1 MASQLT
7 LAYPGDLDTLTGG
20 YLYDKRILAELA
32 ALGWVTHKLSLDP
45 RFPNVT
51 EQIKQSTCERLANVD
66 PNHTLVIDGLALG
79 ALGPY
84 AKAIRAKRPFV
95 ALVHHPLALESG
107 IEADLACAL
116 HESEQAALKYADHII
131 VTSRVTQQTLIE
143 QFNVPAL
150 KISVVEPGVD
160 HPAHLLSNPFTQ
172 RLPQD
177 PVRLLSVGAL
187 VARKGFDVL
196 IKALGTLAELDWQ
209 LTIVGDQE
217 RSPACTSEINHLIRH
232 FNITSK
238 VKLVGALAT
247 HLLAQQYEQADLFVL
262 ASRYEGYGMAYTEA
276 LAWGLPV
283 VGTDGGAA
291 AQTLATPAAKI
302 VPVDDAD
309 TLAATLRTLISDHD
323 LRQTMRQA
331 AREHAQQLPNW
342 QASGLKF
349 AHAISAKSTL
359 N

>member
-1 MASQLT
+1 MSQLT

-20 YLYDKRILAELA
+20 YLYDKRILAELE
-32 ALGWVTHKLSLDP
+32 ALGWATHKLSLDP
-45 RFPNVT
+45 RFPNVN
-51 EQIKQSTCERLANVD
+51 EQIKQSTCQRLANVD
-66 PNHTLVIDGLALG
+66 PSHMLVIDGLALG
-79 ALGPY
+79 ALGLC

-107 IEADLACAL
+107 IPADLARQL
-116 HESEQAALKYADHII
+116 HQSEQAALTYADHII
-131 VTSRVTQQTLIE
+131 VTSQITGQTLIE
-143 QFNVPAL
+143 QFDVPTL

-160 HPAHLLSNPFTQ
+160 RPDHVLSTPLTH
-172 RLPQD
+172 RLPQH

-187 VARKGFDVL
+187 VARKGFDIL
-196 IKALGTLAELDWQ
+196 IKALGTLADIDWQ

-217 RSPACTSEINHLIRH
+217 RSPACTSEINQLIRH
-232 FNITSK
+232 FNITPK
-238 VKLVGALAT
+238 VKLAGALPA
-247 HLLAQQYEQADLFVL
+247 HLLAQHYEQADLFVL
-262 ASRYEGYGMAYTEA
+262 ASRYEGYGMAYSEA

-302 VPVDDAD
+302 VPVDDTD

-331 AREHAQQLPNW
+331 ALDHAQQLPSW
-342 QASGLKF
+342 QGSGLKF
-349 AHAISAKSTL
+349 AQAISAKSTL
-359 N
+359 D